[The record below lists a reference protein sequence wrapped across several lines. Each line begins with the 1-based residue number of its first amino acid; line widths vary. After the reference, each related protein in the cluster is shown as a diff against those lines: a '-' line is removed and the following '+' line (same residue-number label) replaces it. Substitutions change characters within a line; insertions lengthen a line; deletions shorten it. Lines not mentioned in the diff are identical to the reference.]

1 MELKIRVPYPA
12 EHDCN
17 ALITKS
23 EIFRGLL
30 YEVRGKTLIIYTLQN
45 GVLALPLKDIG
56 DFVSE
61 LKEIAVM
68 WRDQK

>member
-1 MELKIRVPYPA
+1 MEIKIRVPYPA
-12 EHDCN
+12 EHDAN

-30 YEVRGKTLIIYTLQN
+30 YEVRGKMLIIYTLQN
-45 GVLALPLKDIG
+45 GVLALPIKDIAE
-56 DFVSE
+56 FATEVR
-61 LKEIAVM
+61 EISNM